1 MAAEGSRKNQ
11 IEKTW
16 VTQTPRSPD
25 AQTPRRSFWETGP
38 LGNRVTQ
45 YITYI
50 MNLANKISIT
60 RILLIPFFVAAII
73 YYSPQ
78 ADFLRF
84 VAAGIFILGVITDG
98 LDGYIAR
105 TRKQKTIL
113 GSYIDPIAD
122 KLLLVTAFIC
132 LALASN
138 FPKGYRLPAWVLL
151 TIISRDVI
159 IVLGSV
165 IIYVIKGKLEVIP
178 SILGKATTFLQMFVV
193 ISILLHFH
201 YSFVIWNLTA
211 VFTLLSGIG
220 YIRRGSIL
228 LQE

>member
-1 MAAEGSRKNQ
+1 
-11 IEKTW
+11 
-16 VTQTPRSPD
+16 
-25 AQTPRRSFWETGP
+25 
-38 LGNRVTQ
+38 
-45 YITYI
+45 
-50 MNLANKISIT
+50 
-60 RILLIPFFVAAII
+60 VAAVI

-84 VAAGIFILGVITDG
+84 IALGIFILGVLSDG

-105 TRKQKTIL
+105 TKNQKTVL

-132 LALASN
+132 LALAN
-138 FPKGYRLPAWVLL
+138 KFPQGYCLPAWVVLAV
-151 TIISRDVI
+151 ISRDAL

-165 IIYVIKGKLEVIP
+165 IIYVIKGKLEIIP

-193 ISILLHFH
+193 ISVLLQFR
-201 YSFVIWNLTA
+201 YSYIIWNLA
-211 VFTLLSGIG
+211 IFFTVLSGIS

-228 LQE
+228 LSDSVSPSAKKI